1 MNEIEKY
8 YISFLQ
14 EIRTMQSTAEEGET
28 QEQLFTQIAIEMLSE
43 AGETE
48 NATPA
53 YDEKELGTKKQ
64 HKINGYGMSDNY
76 EEVCLFIS
84 IFQNGDTPP
93 RIAKEE
99 IDRAA
104 KRVTNFFRKAFYN
117 EYANEIDETSPIFQF
132 AHDLAQLLE
141 LREMLVRVKAIIIT
155 NGTYNGEIP
164 KQEKIA
170 GQDIYF
176 NVFDINRLYTISE
189 KSRISIELNFEEQQ
203 IQIPCLKAP
212 IENVDYESYIAIMPG
227 QGLAT
232 LYKQFGARLL
242 EQNVRSF
249 LQFTGKINKGI
260 RKTINEYPHMF
271 LAYNNGISAT
281 ADHIELDETGRYVN
295 KISNLQI
302 VNGGQTTASIYHTW
316 DKDKADISNIFVQ
329 MKISVIK
336 KVDSYSEIVSDIS
349 KYANT
354 QNKVNDA
361 DFSANNEILIALEKI
376 SRRSFSPVSARSPIP
391 TIWFFE
397 RANGQYKN
405 LRLKDGFTKSRQRQF
420 DLKYPK
426 KQMFKKTDLAKFVN
440 SYSEVYEGKK
450 LVISPNIVVRG
461 NEKNYAQFIN
471 NNLPKKVT
479 GVYFEDVIA
488 KFILFREAEKLYGVK
503 PNNIGEMRVAVVPYA
518 ISLFNY
524 LTDYRLDLEKI
535 WKNQSISEEL
545 QAALYSLMKQLNGFI
560 LKNSPSSHYIE
571 WAKKEDCWETVKQQ
585 TWNLDFDS
593 VKSDLATEE
602 QLQKRKSVSDDIN
615 ENALQQ
621 EYEISLLRSIPYAL
635 WKRIEEWGKDTG
647 FLSTNQQTFAGFDMA
662 NRIKFNRT
670 ISDSDR
676 SKAMNIYEKVCEHN
690 IDLLSEAD
698 DLTEQPQE
706 ETAKPE
712 TITAD
717 HGITIELVQKMVE
730 WDKRRRILKDWQ
742 WNVMNDIVSGKK
754 SLNSNL
760 AWGCRK
766 NLEIL
771 KKRGFLED

>member
-1 MNEIEKY
+1 MNEIDKY
-8 YISFLQ
+8 YTSLLQ
-14 EIRTMQSTAEEGET
+14 DIRTMQSTAEEGET
-28 QEQLFTQIAIEMLSE
+28 QEQLFTQIAIEMLAE

-84 IFQNGDTPP
+84 IFQSSDTPP

-104 KRVTNFFRKAFYN
+104 KRVANFFRKAFYN
-117 EYANEIDETSPIFQF
+117 DYANEIDETSPVFQF
-132 AHDLAQLLE
+132 AHDLAQLPE

-155 NGTYNGEIP
+155 NGVYNGEIP

-170 GQDIYF
+170 GQDIYY

-189 KSRISIELNFEEQQ
+189 KSHISIELDFEEQQ

-227 QGLAT
+227 QGLAM

-260 RKTINEYPHMF
+260 RKTINDSPHMF

-281 ADHIELDETGRYVN
+281 ADHIELDETGHYVK

-336 KVDSYSEIVSDIS
+336 KVESYSSIVSDIS

-361 DFSANNEILIALEKI
+361 DFSANNETLIALEKI
-376 SRRSFSPVSARSPIP
+376 SRRSFSPVSAKNPIP

-405 LRLKDGFTKSRQRQF
+405 LRLRDGFSKARQKQF
-420 DLKYPK
+420 DLKFPK
-426 KQMFKKTDLAKFVN
+426 KKMFKKTDLAKFVN
-440 SYSEVYEGKK
+440 SYSEVWEGRK
-450 LVISPNIVVRG
+450 LMISPNIVVRG

-488 KFILFREAEKLYGVK
+488 KFILFREAERLYGVK

-518 ISLFNY
+518 ISLFGY
-524 LTDYRLDLEKI
+524 ITDYKLNLEKI
-535 WKNQSISEEL
+535 WKNQGISEEL
-545 QAALYSLMKQLNGFI
+545 EAVLYSLMKQLNEFI
-560 LKNSPSSHYIE
+560 LHNSPSSHYIE
-571 WAKKEDCWETVKQQ
+571 WAKKEECWETVKQQ
-585 TWNLDFDS
+585 SWNLDLDS
-593 VKSDLATEE
+593 IKADLATEE
-602 QLQKRKSVSDDIN
+602 QLQKRKSVADDID
-615 ENALQQ
+615 ENTLQK

-635 WKRIEEWGKDTG
+635 WKKIEQWGKDSG
-647 FLSTNQQTFAGFDMA
+647 FLSTNQQTFVSFDMA
-662 NRIKFNRT
+662 NAIKFNRA
-670 ISDSDR
+670 ISDINR
-676 SKAMNIYEKVCEHN
+676 NKAMTIYETVCEHN
-690 IDLLSEAD
+690 IDLLAEAD
-698 DLTEQPQE
+698 ELTEQTKE
-706 ETAKPE
+706 DTATE
-712 TITAD
+712 TITSD
-717 HGITIELVQKMVE
+717 HGITIELVQKMVD
-730 WDKRRRILKDWQ
+730 WDKRRHILKDWQ

-754 SLNSNL
+754 PLNDRL
-760 AWGCRK
+760 AWGCK
-766 NLEIL
+766 QNLKTL
-771 KKRGFLED
+771 KQHGFTEE